1 MVGMKQTQADRMA
14 MIREA
19 AKKFQKKQTKAARF
33 TRLERMAP
41 KRKKEAEKYASEI
54 YWTDSEKYANE
65 YYGEVAYHTTRFD
78 NEWD

>member
-1 MVGMKQTQADRMA
+1 MQTTDDRMA

-33 TRLERMAP
+33 TRQERQAP

-78 NEWD
+78 NDWN

>member
-1 MVGMKQTQADRMA
+1 MQTTDDRMA

-33 TRLERMAP
+33 TRQERQAP

-78 NEWD
+78 NDWD

>member
-1 MVGMKQTQADRMA
+1 MQTSADRMA

-33 TRLERMAP
+33 TRQERQAP
-41 KRKKEAEKYASEI
+41 KRKKEADKHASEI

-78 NEWD
+78 NDWN